1 MLKYSGCNKRII
13 NIFEQ
18 QLHQSKAMNFNCLHS
33 LLIPLFCISFC
44 WSQNVSDFKQITTDQ
59 GLSQS
64 DVNAIF
70 QDQKGF
76 MWFGTHDG
84 LNKYDGYNFKVYKP
98 SNSQKN
104 AISSNLVWK
113 ITDDSSGNLWIG
125 TTGGGLNHFD
135 VKSEVFTSF
144 RHSPQDPT
152 TISSDYISALY
163 RDSSNRLWIVTTK
176 GVNYIEL
183 DNPLD
188 EVIFHK
194 VDVYENISGHVVFE
208 DDQGQIWLG
217 GQKGV
222 YLLSRSNDG
231 DLYFQRSN
239 NANFLNYRTVYAIEK
254 SKRGNLIIATNNG
267 LYHNDD
273 NGTLTLISKGA
284 FSSLKFENNILWAG
298 SNEGVLT
305 FSYNIGAESFS
316 LKKKYQFNPEFPSTS
331 LSKNEVKSIFID
343 NTGIVWIGVNG
354 GGVNKYDST
363 QKSFSLVQKG
373 TDFEGI
379 SNSKIRSI
387 FQDSKKSLW
396 IGTEGGG
403 LYQQINNSD
412 AFKNFDFIKK
422 IYAIEEVVLNGKQQ
436 LLIGG
441 QNAPGLFALTN
452 LKSSNVR
459 PSDFKAIN
467 GLSNNIFSI
476 KQDSDKTIWI
486 GTYNNGVIRWNT
498 RGGSSRE
505 LHNFKNIPG
514 DNLSLSNNIIRCI
527 YEDTAGN
534 IWLGTGDG
542 LNLLER
548 NEKTAQS
555 PKFKVFRN
563 ATNDETSLSHN
574 YILNVFQSSTGVMWI
589 GTFGGGLNRVI
600 YDSETNEYAFKKYTE
615 KDGLSNNVIK
625 AILEDNQGNLWLS
638 TNKGL
643 NKFNPTEETFQAYDV
658 NDGLQSNEFSELA
671 AFKSVDGRMYF
682 GGVNGFNYFN
692 PSKITNNNIPAR
704 AIFTDFSIF
713 NNPISIGEEVDGRVL
728 LDQSINDTKELH
740 LSHQENSFSFEFA
753 ALHYASPLKN
763 KYAYKLEGFDDA
775 WIYTTSQNRKAI
787 YTNIETGTYTLKLK
801 ASNNDNVWNETPTE
815 VVIHI
820 SPPWWETPAAQIG
833 YAIIV
838 FGLLLAFRKYT
849 IIRSNKKY
857 QLELEHLEKEK
868 NDEIQKLKL
877 EFFTN
882 ISHEFRTPL
891 TLIKGPLDFLI
902 NKGNSLSTK
911 EVNDQYLL
919 IKKNTDFLLRLVN
932 QLLDFRKMDH
942 AKMNLSISKN
952 DMVAFLSDISEPF
965 QFFSHKKNISFE
977 VLASQETLITWFDPN
992 AIEKIVYNLLSNAF
1006 KFTPENGEIALGIYD
1021 GKHFDFPDTLELD
1034 LDKSDYVVFKVK
1046 DSGPGIPAHRIKQI
1060 FERYYS
1066 YPSIASLQKKGTGI
1080 GLSFTKNLVELH
1092 QGVIKVLSDAENG
1105 TTFFVFLPKKKSAYQ
1120 NKENT
1125 NLVEVFDSD
1134 TFISQID
1141 AESHAISF
1149 MDDIE
1154 DNNIT
1159 RSRSDLPTLLIV
1171 DDNQDIRSF
1180 IKKGLGEQY
1189 YIYEAEDGVKGLA
1202 LAKKVMP
1209 NIVITDI
1216 MMPNMNGIELC
1227 NELKTTRETSHIAVV
1242 MLTAKTSHEIEIE
1255 GLKTGADAYI
1265 RKPFDI
1271 ELLEL
1276 KLTNIIKRRK
1286 ELRKRF
1292 NSEIMLEPS
1301 EVTVTSSDEKFLK
1314 KAIEIT
1320 EKNIVNPDFSVGY
1333 LVKEMSMSRSNLYI
1347 KIKELTGLT
1356 SSEFIRNIR
1365 LKRAVKLFDSS
1376 DLSVKEIMYMTGFN
1390 TASYFSKCF
1399 KKQFGVVPSMYIRQ
1413 NISSNSVNQNQ
1424 DDTD

>member
-1 MLKYSGCNKRII
+1 MHY
-13 NIFEQ
+13 
-18 QLHQSKAMNFNCLHS
+18 NCLYS
-33 LLIPLFCISFC
+33 LLFTIFSFTFCLA
-44 WSQNVSDFKQITTDQ
+44 QNVSDFKQFTTDQ

-84 LNKYDGYNFKVYKP
+84 LNKYDGYKFTVYKP
-98 SNSQKN
+98 NSGQEN
-104 AISSNLVWK
+104 AISSNLIWK
-113 ITDDSSGNLWIG
+113 ITDDLSGNLWIG

-135 VKSEVFTSF
+135 LKSEKFTSF
-144 RHSPQDPT
+144 KNHPKDKKS
-152 TISSDYISALY
+152 IIGNYISTLF
-163 RDSSNRLWIVTTK
+163 RDSYNRLWIATTE
-176 GVNYIEL
+176 GVNYIDL
-183 DNPLD
+183 TKPLD
-188 EVIFHK
+188 AIEFHK
-194 VDVYENISGHVVFE
+194 VDVYENIAAHAFFE

-217 GQKGV
+217 GQQGM
-222 YLLSRSNDG
+222 YLLSRSNGG

-239 NANFLNYRTVYAIEK
+239 KSNLLNYRSVYAIEK
-254 SKRGNLIIATNNG
+254 SNNGNLILGTNNG
-267 LYHNDD
+267 LFYFSDSD
-273 NGTLTLISKGA
+273 VLKPISDGT
-284 FSSLKFENNILWAG
+284 FSFLKFDKNTLWAG
-298 SNEGVLT
+298 TEDGALKFT
-305 FSYNIGAESFS
+305 YNIDDESF
-316 LKKKYQFNPEFPSTS
+316 LLEKKYHFDPEFPTTS
-331 LSKNEVKSIFID
+331 LSKNNVKSIYVD
-343 NTGIVWIGVNG
+343 RTGIVWIGVNG
-354 GGVNKYDST
+354 GGVNKYNSSEN
-363 QKSFSLVQKG
+363 SFVLVQKG
-373 TDFEGI
+373 TDLEGI

-387 FQDSKKSLW
+387 FQDSAGSLW

-403 LYQQINNSD
+403 LFQNREINADTPSSM
-412 AFKNFDFIKK
+412 FKSFDFIKK
-422 IYAIEEVVLNGKQQ
+422 IYVIEEVVLNGQKQ
-436 LLIGG
+436 LLVGG
-441 QNAPGLFALTN
+441 QNAPGLFALKK
-452 LKSSNVR
+452 LKSSNIK
-459 PSDFKAIN
+459 PSDFKPIN
-467 GLSNNIFSI
+467 GVSNNIFSI
-476 KQDSDKTIWI
+476 KQDSENTIWI
-486 GTYNNGVIRWNT
+486 GTYSNGVQRWISDKSQVISKN
-498 RGGSSRE
+498 
-505 LHNFKNIPG
+505 NFKNIPT
-514 DNLSLSNNIIRCI
+514 DSTSLSNNIVRCI
-527 YEDTAGN
+527 YEDKSGN

-542 LNLLER
+542 LNLLDSE
-548 NEKTAQS
+548 EKTAKS
-555 PKFKVFRN
+555 PKFTVFKNESGN
-563 ATNDETSLSHN
+563 ANSLSNN
-574 YILNVFQSSTGVMWI
+574 YILNVFQSASGTIWV
-589 GTFGGGLNRVI
+589 GTFGGGLNRVY
-600 YDSETNEYAFKKYTE
+600 YDSKTDHYTFKRYTE

-643 NKFNPTEETFQAYDV
+643 NKFDPSTETFQAYDV
-658 NDGLQSNEFSELA
+658 NDGLQSNEFGELA
-671 AFKSVDGRMYF
+671 AFKSADGLMYF

-692 PSKITNNNIPAR
+692 PEDIKNNEITAK
-704 AIFTDFSIF
+704 AIVTDFSIS

-728 LDQSINDTKELH
+728 LNQSINDTKEIQ
-740 LSHQENSFSFEFA
+740 LSHYENSFSFEFA
-753 ALHYASPLKN
+753 ALHYAAPLKN
-763 KYAYKLEGFDDA
+763 KFAYKLEGFDED

-787 YTNIETGTYTLKLK
+787 YTNLAHGTYTLKLK
-801 ASNNDNVWNETPTE
+801 ASNNDNVWNEIPTE
-815 VVIHI
+815 IKIRI
-820 SPPWWETPAAQIG
+820 SPPWWRTPFAYFG
-833 YAIIV
+833 YVAIVI
-838 FGLLLAFRKYT
+838 GLLLAFRKYT

-902 NKGNSLSTK
+902 NKGDKLSSN
-911 EVNDQYLL
+911 EVNEQYGL

-952 DMVAFLSDISEPF
+952 DMVMFLREISEPF

-977 VLASQETLITWFDPN
+977 VLASQEILKTWFDPN

-1006 KFTPENGEIALGIYD
+1006 KFTPENGAIALSIYD
-1021 GKHFDFPDTLELD
+1021 GKSFDMADKWELEMNI
-1034 LDKSDYVVFKVK
+1034 SDYVVFKVQ

-1066 YPSIASLQKKGTGI
+1066 YPSVASLQKKGTGI
-1080 GLSFTKNLVELH
+1080 GLSFTKNLVESH
-1092 QGVIKVLSDAENG
+1092 QGTIKVLSSAEEG
-1105 TTFFVFLPKKKSAYQ
+1105 TTFFVFLPKDKNAYQ
-1120 NKENT
+1120 DKDNT
-1125 NLVEVFDSD
+1125 DLIEVFDSD

-1141 AESHAISF
+1141 AESHAISL

-1171 DDNQDIRSF
+1171 DDNSDIRSL

-1202 LAKKVMP
+1202 LTKKVMP
-1209 NIVITDI
+1209 SIVITDI

-1227 NELKTTRETSHIAVV
+1227 NELKTSRDTSHIAVV
-1242 MLTAKTSHEIEIE
+1242 MLTAKTSQEIEIE

-1301 EVTVTSSDEKFLK
+1301 EVTVTSHDENFLK

-1365 LKRAVKLFDSS
+1365 LKKALKLFDSS

-1413 NISSNSVNQNQ
+1413 YSTAETTQKQ
-1424 DDTD
+1424 DEED

>member
-1 MLKYSGCNKRII
+1 MKFNYLYS
-13 NIFEQ
+13 
-18 QLHQSKAMNFNCLHS
+18 
-33 LLIPLFCISFC
+33 LFITAFGIAFC
-44 WSQNVSDFKQITTDQ
+44 WAQNVSDFKQFTTDQ

-84 LNKYDGYNFKVYKP
+84 LNKYDGYKFTVYKP
-98 SNSQKN
+98 NSAQEN
-104 AISSNLVWK
+104 AISSNLIWK
-113 ITDDSSGNLWIG
+113 ITDDISGDLWIG

-135 VKSEVFTSF
+135 LKSEKFTSF
-144 RHSPQDPT
+144 QNNPKDKKS
-152 TISSDYISALY
+152 IIGNYISTLF
-163 RDSSNRLWIVTTK
+163 RDSYNRLWIATTE
-176 GVNYIEL
+176 GVNYIDL
-183 DNPLD
+183 TKPLD
-188 EVIFHK
+188 AIEFHK
-194 VDVYENISGHVVFE
+194 VDVYENISAYAFFE

-217 GQKGV
+217 GQKGM
-222 YLLSRSNDG
+222 YLLSRSNGG

-239 NANFLNYRTVYAIEK
+239 KSNLLNYRTVYAIEK
-254 SKRGNLIIATNNG
+254 SNNGNLILGTNNG
-267 LYHNDD
+267 LFYFSENDVLKPISD
-273 NGTLTLISKGA
+273 GT
-284 FSSLKFENNILWAG
+284 FSFLKFDKNTLWAG
-298 SNEGVLT
+298 TEDGALEFT
-305 FSYNIGAESFS
+305 YNIKNESF
-316 LKKKYQFNPEFPSTS
+316 LLEKKYQFDPEFPTTS
-331 LSKNEVKSIFID
+331 LSKNNVKSIYVD
-343 NTGIVWIGVNG
+343 RTGIVWIGVNG
-354 GGVNKYDST
+354 GGVNKYNSSEN
-363 QKSFSLVQKG
+363 SFALVQKG
-373 TDFEGI
+373 TNLEGI

-387 FQDSKKSLW
+387 FQDSEGSLW

-403 LYQQINNSD
+403 LYQKREINADNSSSM
-412 AFKNFDFIKK
+412 FKSFDFIKK
-422 IYAIEEVVLNGKQQ
+422 IYVIEEVVLNGQKQ
-436 LLIGG
+436 LLVGG
-441 QNAPGLFALTN
+441 QNAPGLFAVKK
-452 LKSSNVR
+452 LKSSNIK
-459 PSDFKAIN
+459 PSDFKPIN
-467 GLSNNIFSI
+467 GVSNNIFSI
-476 KQDSDKTIWI
+476 KQDSENMIWI
-486 GTYNNGVIRWNT
+486 GTYSNGVQRWI
-498 RGGSSRE
+498 SDKSQIISKD
-505 LHNFKNIPG
+505 NFKNIPA
-514 DNLSLSNNIIRCI
+514 DSTSLSNNIVRCI
-527 YEDTAGN
+527 YEDKAGN
-534 IWLGTGDG
+534 IWLGTGNG
-542 LNLLER
+542 LNLL
-548 NEKTAQS
+548 NSKEKTAKS
-555 PKFKVFRN
+555 PKFKVFKN
-563 ATNDETSLSHN
+563 IPDNTKSLSNN
-574 YILNVFQSSTGVMWI
+574 YILNITQSSSGAIWI
-589 GTFGGGLNRVI
+589 GTFGGGLNRVY
-600 YDSETNEYAFKKYTE
+600 YDSKTNDYTFKRYTE
-615 KDGLSNNVIK
+615 EDGLSNNVIK

-643 NKFNPTEETFQAYDV
+643 NKFNPKTETFQAYDV
-658 NDGLQSNEFSELA
+658 NDGLQSNEFGELA
-671 AFKSVDGRMYF
+671 AFKSADGRMYF
-682 GGVNGFNYFN
+682 GGVNGFNYFK
-692 PSKITNNNIPAR
+692 PEDITNNKITAK

-713 NNPISIGEEVDGRVL
+713 NNPISIGEKVDGRIL
-728 LDQSINDTKELH
+728 LKQSINDTREIH
-740 LSHQENSFSFEFA
+740 LSHYENSFSFEFA
-753 ALHYASPLKN
+753 ALHFAAPLKN
-763 KYAYKLEGFDDA
+763 KFAFKLEGFDSD

-787 YTNIETGTYTLKLK
+787 YTNIEHGTYTLKLK
-801 ASNNDNVWNETPTE
+801 ASNNDNIWNETPTE
-815 VVIHI
+815 IVIHI
-820 SPPWWETPAAQIG
+820 SPPWWETPFANLG
-833 YAIIV
+833 YMLIV
-838 FGLLLAFRKYT
+838 IGLLLAFRKYT

-857 QLELEHLEKEK
+857 QLELEHLEKVK

-902 NKGNSLSTK
+902 NRGENLNFK
-911 EVNDQYLL
+911 EVKEQYSL

-952 DMVAFLSDISEPF
+952 DIVVFLREISEPF

-977 VLASQETLITWFDPN
+977 VLASQEILKTWFDPN

-1006 KFTPENGEIALGIYD
+1006 KFTPENGSISLHVYD
-1021 GKHFDFPDTLELD
+1021 GKHFDLPNSLEFE
-1034 LDKSDYVVFKVK
+1034 SDISEFVIFKVK

-1066 YPSIASLQKKGTGI
+1066 YPSAASLQRKGTGI
-1080 GLSFTKNLVELH
+1080 GLSFTKSIVESH
-1092 QGVIKVLSDAENG
+1092 QGIIKVVSSSSEG
-1105 TTFFVFLPKKKSAYQ
+1105 TAFYVFLPKNKEAYQ
-1120 NKENT
+1120 DKDST
-1125 NLVEVFDSD
+1125 DLIEVFDSD

-1141 AESHAISF
+1141 AESHAISL

-1154 DNNIT
+1154 DNNII
-1159 RSRSDLPTLLIV
+1159 RSRSNLPTILIV
-1171 DDNQDIRSF
+1171 DDNHDIRSF

-1189 YIYEAEDGVKGLA
+1189 YVYEAEDGLKGLE
-1202 LAKKVMP
+1202 LTKKVMP

-1227 NELKTTRETSHIAVV
+1227 NKLKTARETSHIAVV
-1242 MLTAKTSHEIEIE
+1242 MLTAKTSQEVEIE

-1265 RKPFDI
+1265 RKPFDV

-1301 EVTVTSSDEKFLK
+1301 EITVTSTDEKFLK

-1365 LKRAVKLFDSS
+1365 LKRALKLFDSS

-1413 NISSNSVNQNQ
+1413 NKSEPTEHNQEEE
-1424 DDTD
+1424 D